1 MGCGQLLVKEIGG
14 GPRGSDLSQSSVGRG
29 GGDEGLCSLS
39 LQASSHLDIDTSV
52 GPSPPSAPVLIEV
65 SSHLASHL
73 IASLSSFPLLPSHLH
88 DSCWAHRHS
97 SDQVTPLLKNSI
109 ILMLFIRGKV

>member
-1 MGCGQLLVKEIGG
+1 MGCGQLLVKKIGG

-29 GGDEGLCSLS
+29 GGDEGVCSSS
-39 LQASSHLDIDTSV
+39 LGASSQLDIDTSI

-73 IASLSSFPLLPSHLH
+73 TASLSSFPLLPSHLH
-88 DSCWAHRHS
+88 DSCWTHKHS
-97 SDQVTPLLKNSI
+97 SDQVTTLLKNSI